1 MNLKCIGIDIGH
13 NLRCDVG
20 AVGIRME
27 DFNVFTEAF
36 NKIEKELNNMDKTN
50 ILIVGKTGA
59 GKSTLINSV
68 FRAEMAETGTGRPIT
83 QHLKKI
89 SKEGVPVNLYD
100 TKGLELSET
109 VQAEIKKEILD
120 EIERCNDLCIKND
133 SKSELIHA
141 CWYCIDGSVRRCEE
155 TDIEWIND
163 IAEKVPVIVVVT
175 KGFPK
180 KDAKEFKKK
189 IENLNL
195 NCRAIVPVLAEKYED
210 RDEEDEDDEV
220 LIIPSYGLDKLVE
233 VTLEVLPEGVRKAFN
248 NAQKVS
254 LDKKVS
260 AARKWVTRYAATTG
274 AIGASP
280 IPFSDAPLLVGA
292 QLSML
297 AHVTAIFGLS
307 VEKAVL
313 TAIISSVAGVSG
325 TTLGGKTLVS
335 NLLKFIP
342 GVGSVAGGAI
352 SASVASM
359 MTIALGLAY
368 INVLKYIVE
377 EENKGNQVTT
387 ETIKEKMKEAY
398 KKELI
403 LSKS

>member
-27 DFNVFTEAF
+27 DFNIFTEAF

-141 CWYCIDGSVRRCEE
+141 CWYCIDGSVRICEE

-180 KDAKEFKKK
+180 KDAREFKKK

>member
-1 MNLKCIGIDIGH
+1 
-13 NLRCDVG
+13 
-20 AVGIRME
+20 ME

-68 FRAEMAETGTGRPIT
+68 FRAEMAETGTGRPVT

-100 TKGLELSET
+100 TKGLELSEI
-109 VQAEIKKEILD
+109 VQTEIKKEILD
-120 EIERCNDLCIKND
+120 EIDRCNDLCIKND

-141 CWYCIDGSVRRCEE
+141 CWYCIEGSVRRCEE
-155 TDIEWIND
+155 TDINWIND
-163 IAEKVPVIVVVT
+163 IAVKVPVIVVVT

-180 KDAKEFKKK
+180 KDAREFKKK

-220 LIIPSYGLDKLVE
+220 VIIPSYGLDKLVE
-233 VTLEVLPEGVRKAFN
+233 VTLEVLPDGVRKAFN

-260 AARKWVTRYAATTG
+260 AARKWVTGYAATTG

-297 AHVTAIFGLS
+297 AHITAIFGLPI
-307 VEKAVL
+307 EKAVL

-335 NLLKFIP
+335 NVLKMIP
-342 GVGSVAGGAI
+342 VVGTVTGGAI

-359 MTIALGLAY
+359 MTIALGLSY
-368 INVLKYIVE
+368 ISVLKYIVE
-377 EENKGNQVTT
+377 EENKGNEVST

-403 LSKS
+403 LSRG

>member
-1 MNLKCIGIDIGH
+1 
-13 NLRCDVG
+13 
-20 AVGIRME
+20 
-27 DFNVFTEAF
+27 
-36 NKIEKELNNMDKTN
+36 MDKTN

-59 GKSTLINSV
+59 GKSTLINSI
-68 FRAEMAETGTGRPIT
+68 FRAEMAETGVGKPVT

-89 SKEGVPVNLYD
+89 SKEGVPVSLYD

-120 EIERCNDLCIKND
+120 EIEKCNDLCIKND

-141 CWYCIDGSVRRCEE
+141 CWYCIDGSVRRYEE

-180 KDAKEFKKK
+180 KDAREFKKN

-195 NCRAIVPVLAEKYED
+195 NCRAIVPVLAVKYED

-220 LIIPSYGLDKLVE
+220 VIIPSYGLDKLVE

-260 AARKWVTRYAATTG
+260 EARKLVTRYAATTG
-274 AIGASP
+274 AVGATP

-292 QLSML
+292 QLTML
-297 AHVTAIFGLS
+297 AHVTAIFGLT
-307 VEKAVL
+307 VEKAIL

-377 EENKGNQVTT
+377 EENKGNEVST

-398 KKELI
+398 KNELI
-403 LSKS
+403 LSKA

>member
-1 MNLKCIGIDIGH
+1 
-13 NLRCDVG
+13 
-20 AVGIRME
+20 ME
-27 DFNVFTEAF
+27 DFNIFTEAF
-36 NKIEKELNNMDKTN
+36 NKIDKELNNMDKVN

-68 FRAEMAETGTGRPIT
+68 FRAEMAETGTGRPVT

-89 SKEGVPVNLYD
+89 SKEGIPVNLYD

-109 VQAEIKKEILD
+109 VQEEIKKEILD
-120 EIERCNDLCIKND
+120 EIDKCNDLCIKND
-133 SKSELIHA
+133 NKSELIHA

-180 KDAKEFKKK
+180 KDAREFRKK
-189 IENLNL
+189 IENINL

-210 RDEEDEDDEV
+210 RDEEYEDDEV
-220 LIIPSYGLDKLVE
+220 VIIPSYGLDKLVD

-260 AARKWVTRYAATTG
+260 AARKWVTGYATTTG

-297 AHVTAIFGLS
+297 AHITAIFGLP

-313 TAIISSVAGVSG
+313 TAIISSVTGVSG

-335 NLLKFIP
+335 NLLKMIP
-342 GVGSVAGGAI
+342 GIGTVAGGVI

-368 INVLKYIVE
+368 ISVLKFIIE
-377 EENKGNQVTT
+377 EENQGHKVST

-403 LSKS
+403 LSR

>member
-1 MNLKCIGIDIGH
+1 
-13 NLRCDVG
+13 
-20 AVGIRME
+20 ME

-68 FRAEMAETGTGRPIT
+68 FRADMAETGTGRPIT

-180 KDAKEFKKK
+180 KDAREFKKK
-189 IENLNL
+189 VENLNL

-377 EENKGNQVTT
+377 EENKGNQVST

>member
-1 MNLKCIGIDIGH
+1 M
-13 NLRCDVG
+13 
-20 AVGIRME
+20 ME

-36 NKIEKELNNMDKTN
+36 NRIEKELNNMDKAN

-68 FRAEMAETGTGRPIT
+68 FRAEMAETGTGRPVT

-89 SKEGVPVNLYD
+89 SKEGIPVNLYD
-100 TKGLELSET
+100 TKGLELNET

-120 EIERCNDLCIKND
+120 EIEKCNDLCIRND
-133 SKSELIHA
+133 SKAELIHA

-155 TDIEWIND
+155 TDIDWIND

-180 KDAKEFKKK
+180 KDAREFRKK
-189 IENLNL
+189 IENINL

-210 RDEEDEDDEV
+210 RDEEEYDEV
-220 LIIPSYGLDKLVE
+220 VIIPSYGLDKLVD

-260 AARKWVTRYAATTG
+260 AARKWVTGYAATTG

-280 IPFSDAPLLVGA
+280 IPFSDAPLLVTA

-297 AHVTAIFGLS
+297 AHVTAIFGLP

-313 TAIISSVAGVSG
+313 TAIIGSVTGVSG

-335 NLLKFIP
+335 NLLKMIP
-342 GVGSVAGGAI
+342 GVGTVAGGAI

-368 INVLKYIVE
+368 ISVLKFIIE
-377 EENKGNQVTT
+377 EEIKGNIVNI

-403 LSKS
+403 LSRR

>member
-1 MNLKCIGIDIGH
+1 
-13 NLRCDVG
+13 
-20 AVGIRME
+20 ME

-36 NKIEKELNNMDKTN
+36 NRIEKELNNMDKAN

-68 FRAEMAETGTGRPIT
+68 FRAEMAETGTGRPVT

-89 SKEGVPVNLYD
+89 SKEGIPVNLYD
-100 TKGLELSET
+100 TKGLELNET

-120 EIERCNDLCIKND
+120 EIEKCNDLCIRND
-133 SKSELIHA
+133 SKAELIHA

-155 TDIEWIND
+155 TDIDWIND

-180 KDAKEFKKK
+180 KDAREFRKK

-210 RDEEDEDDEV
+210 RDEEEDDEV
-220 LIIPSYGLDKLVE
+220 VIIPSYGLDKLVD

-260 AARKWVTRYAATTG
+260 AARKWVTGYAATTG

-280 IPFSDAPLLVGA
+280 IPFSDAPLLVTA

-297 AHVTAIFGLS
+297 AHVTAIFGLP

-313 TAIISSVAGVSG
+313 TAIIGSVTGVSG

-335 NLLKFIP
+335 NLLKMIP
-342 GVGSVAGGAI
+342 GVGTVAGGAI

-368 INVLKYIVE
+368 ISVLKFIIE
-377 EENKGNQVTT
+377 EEIKGNIVNI

-403 LSKS
+403 LSRR

>member
-1 MNLKCIGIDIGH
+1 
-13 NLRCDVG
+13 
-20 AVGIRME
+20 ME

>member
-1 MNLKCIGIDIGH
+1 
-13 NLRCDVG
+13 
-20 AVGIRME
+20 ME

-36 NKIEKELNNMDKTN
+36 NKIEKELNNMDKVN

-68 FRAEMAETGTGRPIT
+68 FRAEMAETGTGRPVT

-89 SKEGVPVNLYD
+89 SKEGIPVNLYD

-109 VQAEIKKEILD
+109 VQDEIKKEILD
-120 EIERCNDLCIKND
+120 EIDKCNDLCIKND
-133 SKSELIHA
+133 NKSELIHA

-180 KDAKEFKKK
+180 KDAREFRKK

-220 LIIPSYGLDKLVE
+220 VIIPSYGLDKLVD

-260 AARKWVTRYAATTG
+260 AARKWVTGYAATTG

-297 AHVTAIFGLS
+297 AHVTAIFGLP

-335 NLLKFIP
+335 NLLKMIP
-342 GVGSVAGGAI
+342 GVGTVAGGAI

-368 INVLKYIVE
+368 ISVLKYIVE
-377 EENKGNQVTT
+377 EENEGNEVST

-403 LSKS
+403 LSR

>member
-1 MNLKCIGIDIGH
+1 
-13 NLRCDVG
+13 
-20 AVGIRME
+20 ME
-27 DFNVFTEAF
+27 DLNVFAEAF
-36 NKIEKELNNMDKTN
+36 NKIEKELNNMEKAN

-68 FRAEMAETGTGRPIT
+68 FRADMAETGIGQPVT

-89 SKEGVPVNLYD
+89 SKEGIPVNLYD

-109 VQAEIKKEILD
+109 VQEEIKKEILD
-120 EIERCNDLCIKND
+120 EIDKCNNLFIKND
-133 SKSELIHA
+133 SKEELIHA

-155 TDIEWIND
+155 TDINWIND
-163 IAEKVPVIVVVT
+163 IATKIPVIVVVT
-175 KGFPK
+175 KGFPR
-180 KDAKEFKKK
+180 KDARAFKKE

-195 NCRAIVPVLAEKYED
+195 NCSNIVPVLAEKYED
-210 RDEEDEDDEV
+210 RDDEEDDDEV
-220 LIIPSYGLDKLVE
+220 VIIPSYGLDKLVE
-233 VTLEVLPEGVRKAFN
+233 ITLDVLPEGVKKAFN

-254 LDKKVS
+254 LDKKIS
-260 AARKWVTRYAATTG
+260 AARKWVTTYAATSG

-297 AHVTAIFGLS
+297 AHVTAIFGLP

-325 TTLGGKTLVS
+325 ATLGGKTLVS
-335 NLLKFIP
+335 NMLKFIP
-342 GVGSVAGGAI
+342 GVGTVAGGAI
-352 SASVASM
+352 SASVASV

-368 INVLKYIVE
+368 ISVLKYIVE
-377 EENKGNQVTT
+377 EEDKGNEVST
-387 ETIKEKMKEAY
+387 EAIRDKMKEAY
-398 KKELI
+398 KKELT
-403 LSKS
+403 LSKV

>member
-1 MNLKCIGIDIGH
+1 
-13 NLRCDVG
+13 
-20 AVGIRME
+20 
-27 DFNVFTEAF
+27 
-36 NKIEKELNNMDKTN
+36 
-50 ILIVGKTGA
+50 
-59 GKSTLINSV
+59 
-68 FRAEMAETGTGRPIT
+68 MAETGTGRPVT

-89 SKEGVPVNLYD
+89 SKEGIPVNLYD
-100 TKGLELSET
+100 TKGLELNET

-120 EIERCNDLCIKND
+120 EIEKCNDLCIRND
-133 SKSELIHA
+133 SKAELIHA

-155 TDIEWIND
+155 TDIDWIND

-180 KDAKEFKKK
+180 KDAREFRKK

-210 RDEEDEDDEV
+210 RDEEEDDEV
-220 LIIPSYGLDKLVE
+220 VIIPSYGLDKLVD

-260 AARKWVTRYAATTG
+260 AARKWVTGYAATTG

-280 IPFSDAPLLVGA
+280 IPFSDAPLLVTA

-297 AHVTAIFGLS
+297 AHVTAIFGLP

-313 TAIISSVAGVSG
+313 TAIIGSVTGVSG

-335 NLLKFIP
+335 NLLKMIP
-342 GVGSVAGGAI
+342 GVGTVAGGAI

-368 INVLKYIVE
+368 ISVLKFIIE
-377 EENKGNQVTT
+377 EEIKGNIVNI

-403 LSKS
+403 LSRR

>member
-1 MNLKCIGIDIGH
+1 
-13 NLRCDVG
+13 
-20 AVGIRME
+20 ME

-36 NKIEKELNNMDKTN
+36 NRIEKELNNMDKAN

-68 FRAEMAETGTGRPIT
+68 FRAEMAETGTGRPVT

-89 SKEGVPVNLYD
+89 SKEGIPVNLYD
-100 TKGLELSET
+100 TKGLELNET

-120 EIERCNDLCIKND
+120 EIEKCNDLCIRND
-133 SKSELIHA
+133 SKAELIHA

-155 TDIEWIND
+155 TDIDWINN

-180 KDAKEFKKK
+180 KDAREFRKK

-210 RDEEDEDDEV
+210 RDEEEYDEV
-220 LIIPSYGLDKLVE
+220 VIIPSYGLDKLVD

-260 AARKWVTRYAATTG
+260 AARKWVTGYAATTG

-280 IPFSDAPLLVGA
+280 IPFSDAPLLVTA

-297 AHVTAIFGLS
+297 AHVTAIFGLP

-313 TAIISSVAGVSG
+313 TAIIGSVTGVSG

-335 NLLKFIP
+335 NLLKMIP
-342 GVGSVAGGAI
+342 GVGTVAGGAI

-368 INVLKYIVE
+368 ISVLKFIIE
-377 EENKGNQVTT
+377 EEIKGNIVNI

-403 LSKS
+403 LSRR

>member
-1 MNLKCIGIDIGH
+1 
-13 NLRCDVG
+13 
-20 AVGIRME
+20 ME

-68 FRAEMAETGTGRPIT
+68 FRAEMAETGTGRPVT

-120 EIERCNDLCIKND
+120 EIDRCNDLCIKND

-141 CWYCIDGSVRRCEE
+141 CWYCIDGSVKRCEE

-163 IAEKVPVIVVVT
+163 IAKKVPVIVVLT

-180 KDAKEFKKK
+180 KDAREFRKE

-195 NCRAIVPVLAEKYED
+195 NCSAIVPVLAEKYED
-210 RDEEDEDDEV
+210 RDEDDVDDEV
-220 LIIPSYGLDKLVE
+220 VIIHSYGLDKLVE
-233 VTLEVLPEGVRKAFN
+233 VTLEVLPDGVRKAFN

-260 AARKWVTRYAATTG
+260 AARKWVTGYAATTG

-280 IPFSDAPLLVGA
+280 IPFSDAPLLVEA

-297 AHVTAIFGLS
+297 AHVTAIFGLP

-335 NLLKFIP
+335 NLLKFVP
-342 GVGSVAGGAI
+342 GIGSVAGGAI

-368 INVLKYIVE
+368 ISVLKYIVE
-377 EENKGNQVTT
+377 EENKGNEVST

-403 LSKS
+403 LSRG

>member
-1 MNLKCIGIDIGH
+1 
-13 NLRCDVG
+13 
-20 AVGIRME
+20 ME

-59 GKSTLINSV
+59 GKSTLINSI
-68 FRAEMAETGTGRPIT
+68 FRAEMAETGVGKPVT

-89 SKEGVPVNLYD
+89 SKEGVPVSLYD

-120 EIERCNDLCIKND
+120 EIEKCNDLCIKND

-141 CWYCIDGSVRRCEE
+141 CWYCIDGSVRRYEE

-180 KDAKEFKKK
+180 KDAREFKKN

-195 NCRAIVPVLAEKYED
+195 NCRAIVPVLAVKYED

-220 LIIPSYGLDKLVE
+220 VIIPSYGLDKLVE

-260 AARKWVTRYAATTG
+260 EARKLVTRYAATTG
-274 AIGASP
+274 AVGATP

-292 QLSML
+292 QLTML
-297 AHVTAIFGLS
+297 AHVTAIFGLT
-307 VEKAVL
+307 VEKAIL

-377 EENKGNQVTT
+377 EENKGNEVST

-398 KKELI
+398 KNELI
-403 LSKS
+403 LSKA

>member
-1 MNLKCIGIDIGH
+1 
-13 NLRCDVG
+13 
-20 AVGIRME
+20 ME

-36 NKIEKELNNMDKTN
+36 NKIKKELNNMDKTN

-68 FRAEMAETGTGRPIT
+68 FRAEMAETGTGKPVT

-109 VQAEIKKEILD
+109 VQAQIKKEILD
-120 EIERCNDLCIKND
+120 EIDRCNDLCIKND
-133 SKSELIHA
+133 NKSELIHV

-163 IAEKVPVIVVVT
+163 IAVKVPVIVVVT

-180 KDAKEFKKK
+180 KDAREFKKK

-195 NCRAIVPVLAEKYED
+195 NCSMVVPVLAEKYED

-220 LIIPSYGLDKLVE
+220 IIIPSYGLEKLVE
-233 VTLEVLPEGVRKAFN
+233 VTLEVLPDGVRRAFN

-260 AARKWVTRYAATTG
+260 AARKWVTGYAATTG

-297 AHVTAIFGLS
+297 AHVTAIFGLP

-313 TAIISSVAGVSG
+313 TAIIGSVAGVSG

-335 NLLKFIP
+335 NLLKCIP
-342 GVGSVAGGAI
+342 GVGTVAGGVI

-359 MTIALGLAY
+359 MTVALGLAY
-368 INVLKYIVE
+368 ISVLKYIIE
-377 EENKGNQVTT
+377 EENKGNEVST

-403 LSKS
+403 LSRR

>member
-1 MNLKCIGIDIGH
+1 
-13 NLRCDVG
+13 
-20 AVGIRME
+20 ME

-36 NKIEKELNNMDKTN
+36 NRIEKELNNMDKAN

-68 FRAEMAETGTGRPIT
+68 FRAEMAETGTGRPVT

-89 SKEGVPVNLYD
+89 SKEGIPVNLYD
-100 TKGLELSET
+100 TKGLELNET

-120 EIERCNDLCIKND
+120 EIEKCNDLCIRND
-133 SKSELIHA
+133 SKAELIHA

-155 TDIEWIND
+155 TDIDWIND

-180 KDAKEFKKK
+180 KDAREFRKK

-210 RDEEDEDDEV
+210 RDEEEYDEV
-220 LIIPSYGLDKLVE
+220 VIIPSYGLDKLVD

-260 AARKWVTRYAATTG
+260 AARKWVTGYAATTG

-280 IPFSDAPLLVGA
+280 IPFSDAPLLVTA

-297 AHVTAIFGLS
+297 AHVTAIFGLP

-313 TAIISSVAGVSG
+313 TAIIGSVTGVSG

-335 NLLKFIP
+335 NLLKMIP
-342 GVGSVAGGAI
+342 GVGTVAGGAI

-368 INVLKYIVE
+368 ISVLKFIIE
-377 EENKGNQVTT
+377 EEIKGNIVNI

-403 LSKS
+403 LSRR

>member
-1 MNLKCIGIDIGH
+1 
-13 NLRCDVG
+13 
-20 AVGIRME
+20 ME
-27 DFNVFTEAF
+27 DFNVFAEAF
-36 NKIEKELNNMDKTN
+36 NKIEKELNNMEKTN
-50 ILIVGKTGA
+50 ILIVGKTGV

-68 FRAEMAETGTGRPIT
+68 FRAEMSETGTGRPVT

-120 EIERCNDLCIKND
+120 EIDRCNELCIKNGN
-133 SKSELIHA
+133 KEELIHV
-141 CWYCIDGSVRRCEE
+141 CWYCIDGSVKRCED
-155 TDIEWIND
+155 TDIQWIND
-163 IAEKVPVIVVVT
+163 LAKKVPVIVVLT

-180 KDAKEFKKK
+180 KDAREFKKE
-189 IENLNL
+189 IENINL
-195 NCRAIVPVLAEKYED
+195 NCSAIVPVLAEKYED

-220 LIIPSYGLDKLVE
+220 VIIPSYGLDKLVE

-260 AARKWVTRYAATTG
+260 AARKWVTGYAATTG
-274 AIGASP
+274 AIGATP
-280 IPFSDAPLLVGA
+280 IPFADAPLLVGA

-297 AHVTAIFGLS
+297 AHITAIFGLPI
-307 VEKAVL
+307 EKAIL

-325 TTLGGKTLVS
+325 TTLGGRTLVS
-335 NLLKFIP
+335 NLLKMIP
-342 GVGSVAGGAI
+342 AVGTVTGGAI

-359 MTIALGLAY
+359 MTIALGLSY
-368 INVLKYIVE
+368 ISVLKYIVE
-377 EENKGNQVTT
+377 EENKGNEVST
-387 ETIKEKMKEAY
+387 ETIKQKMKEAY

-403 LSKS
+403 ISRK

>member
-180 KDAKEFKKK
+180 KDAREFKKK

-377 EENKGNQVTT
+377 EENKGNQVST

>member
-1 MNLKCIGIDIGH
+1 
-13 NLRCDVG
+13 
-20 AVGIRME
+20 ME

-36 NKIEKELNNMDKTN
+36 NKIERELNNMDKVN

-68 FRAEMAETGTGRPIT
+68 FRAEMAETGIGRPVT

-89 SKEGVPVNLYD
+89 SKEGIPVNLYD

-120 EIERCNDLCIKND
+120 EIDKCNNLCMKND

-163 IAEKVPVIVVVT
+163 IALKVPVIVVVT

-180 KDAKEFKKK
+180 KDAREFKKR

-195 NCRAIVPVLAEKYED
+195 NCSSIVPVLAEKYEE
-210 RDEEDEDDEV
+210 RDEEDEDDQV
-220 LIIPSYGLDKLVE
+220 VVIPSYGLDKLVD
-233 VTLEVLPEGVRKAFN
+233 VTLDVLPEGVRKAFN

-260 AARKWVTRYAATTG
+260 AARRWLTGYAATTG

-297 AHVTAIFGLS
+297 AHITAIFGLPI
-307 VEKAVL
+307 EKAVL

-325 TTLGGKTLVS
+325 TTIGGKTLVS

-368 INVLKYIVE
+368 ISVLKYIVE
-377 EENKGNQVTT
+377 EENKGNEVST
-387 ETIKEKMKEAY
+387 EAIKEKMKEAY

-403 LSKS
+403 ISRK

>member
-1 MNLKCIGIDIGH
+1 
-13 NLRCDVG
+13 
-20 AVGIRME
+20 ME

-180 KDAKEFKKK
+180 KDAREFKKK

-210 RDEEDEDDEV
+210 RDEEDEDDEI

-377 EENKGNQVTT
+377 EENKGNQVST

>member
-1 MNLKCIGIDIGH
+1 
-13 NLRCDVG
+13 
-20 AVGIRME
+20 ME

-36 NKIEKELNNMDKTN
+36 NKIERELNNMDKVN

-68 FRAEMAETGTGRPIT
+68 FRAEMAETGIGRPVT

-89 SKEGVPVNLYD
+89 SKEGIPVNLYD

-120 EIERCNDLCIKND
+120 EIDKCNNLCMKND

-163 IAEKVPVIVVVT
+163 IALKVPVIVVVT

-180 KDAKEFKKK
+180 KDAREFKKK

-195 NCRAIVPVLAEKYED
+195 NCSSIVPVLAEKYEE
-210 RDEEDEDDEV
+210 RDEEDEDDQV
-220 LIIPSYGLDKLVE
+220 VVIPSYGLDKLVD
-233 VTLEVLPEGVRKAFN
+233 VTLDLLPEGVKKAFN

-260 AARKWVTRYAATTG
+260 AARRWLTGYAATTG

-297 AHVTAIFGLS
+297 AHITAIFGLPI
-307 VEKAVL
+307 EKAVL

-325 TTLGGKTLVS
+325 TTIGGKTLVS

-368 INVLKYIVE
+368 ISVLKYIVE
-377 EENKGNQVTT
+377 EENKGNEVST
-387 ETIKEKMKEAY
+387 EAIKEKMKEAY

-403 LSKS
+403 ISRK

>member
-1 MNLKCIGIDIGH
+1 
-13 NLRCDVG
+13 
-20 AVGIRME
+20 ME
-27 DFNVFTEAF
+27 DFNVFAEAF
-36 NKIEKELNNMDKTN
+36 KKIEKELNNMDKAN

-68 FRAEMAETGTGRPIT
+68 FREEMAETGTGRPVT

-89 SKEGVPVNLYD
+89 SKEGIPVNLYD
-100 TKGLELSET
+100 TKGLELNEE
-109 VQAEIKKEILD
+109 VQAEIKSEIIK
-120 EIERCNDLCIKND
+120 EIERCNELCIKND
-133 SKSELIHA
+133 DKSELIHA
-141 CWYCIDGSVRRCEE
+141 CWYCIDGSVRRCED

-163 IAEKVPVIVVVT
+163 IAQKVPVVVVIT

-180 KDAKEFKKK
+180 KDAREFKKE

-195 NCRAIVPVLAEKYED
+195 NCRAIVPVLAQKYED
-210 RDEEDEDDEV
+210 IDEEDEKTKLLV
-220 LIIPSYGLDKLVE
+220 IPSYGLDKLVD

-260 AARKWVTRYAATTG
+260 AARKWVTGYAATTG

-280 IPFSDAPLLVGA
+280 IPFSDTPLLVGA

-297 AHVTAIFGLS
+297 AHITAIFGLP

-325 TTLGGKTLVS
+325 TTLGGKTLFS
-335 NLLKFIP
+335 NLLKIIP
-342 GVGSVAGGAI
+342 GVGTVAGGVI

-368 INVLKYIVE
+368 ISVLKYIAE
-377 EENKGNQVTT
+377 EENKGNEVST

-403 LSKS
+403 ISKK

>member
-20 AVGIRME
+20 AVGVRQE

-180 KDAKEFKKK
+180 KDAREFKKK

-377 EENKGNQVTT
+377 EENKGNQVST

>member
-180 KDAKEFKKK
+180 KDAREFKKK

-260 AARKWVTRYAATTG
+260 AARKWVTRYAATIG

-377 EENKGNQVTT
+377 EENKGNQVST

>member
-1 MNLKCIGIDIGH
+1 
-13 NLRCDVG
+13 
-20 AVGIRME
+20 ME

-68 FRAEMAETGTGRPIT
+68 FRSEMAETGTGRPVT

-120 EIERCNDLCIKND
+120 EIDRCNDLCIKND
-133 SKSELIHA
+133 SKAELIHA
-141 CWYCIDGSVRRCEE
+141 CWYCVDGSVKRCEE

-180 KDAKEFKKK
+180 KDAREFKKK

-210 RDEEDEDDEV
+210 RDEDDEEDEV
-220 LIIPSYGLDKLVE
+220 VIIPSYGLDKLVE

-260 AARKWVTRYAATTG
+260 AARKWVTGYAATTG

-297 AHVTAIFGLS
+297 AHITVIFGLPI
-307 VEKAVL
+307 EKAVL

-335 NLLKFIP
+335 NVLKMIP
-342 GVGSVAGGAI
+342 VVGTVTGGAI

-368 INVLKYIVE
+368 ISVLKYIVE
-377 EENKGNQVTT
+377 EENKGNEVST

-403 LSKS
+403 LSRA

>member
-1 MNLKCIGIDIGH
+1 
-13 NLRCDVG
+13 
-20 AVGIRME
+20 ME

-36 NKIEKELNNMDKTN
+36 NKIKKELNNMDKTN

-68 FRAEMAETGTGRPIT
+68 FRAEMAETGTGKPVT

-89 SKEGVPVNLYD
+89 SKEEVPVNLYD

-109 VQAEIKKEILD
+109 VQAQIKKEILD
-120 EIERCNDLCIKND
+120 EIDRCNDLCIKND
-133 SKSELIHA
+133 NKSELIHV

-163 IAEKVPVIVVVT
+163 IAVKVPVIVVVT

-180 KDAKEFKKK
+180 KDAREFKKK

-195 NCRAIVPVLAEKYED
+195 NCSMVVPVLAEKYED

-220 LIIPSYGLDKLVE
+220 IIIPSYGLEKLVE
-233 VTLEVLPEGVRKAFN
+233 VTLEVLPDGVRRAFN

-260 AARKWVTRYAATTG
+260 AARKWVTGYAATTG

-297 AHVTAIFGLS
+297 AHVTAIFGLP

-313 TAIISSVAGVSG
+313 TAIIGSVAGVSG

-335 NLLKFIP
+335 NLLKCIP
-342 GVGSVAGGAI
+342 GVGTVAGGVI

-359 MTIALGLAY
+359 MTVALGLAY
-368 INVLKYIVE
+368 ISVLKYIIE
-377 EENKGNQVTT
+377 EENKGNEVST
-387 ETIKEKMKEAY
+387 ETIKEKIKEAY

-403 LSKS
+403 LSRR

>member
-1 MNLKCIGIDIGH
+1 
-13 NLRCDVG
+13 
-20 AVGIRME
+20 ME

-50 ILIVGKTGA
+50 ILIVGKTGS

-68 FRAEMAETGTGRPIT
+68 FRAEMAETGTGRPVT

-109 VQAEIKKEILD
+109 VQDEIKKEILD

-133 SKSELIHA
+133 SKEELIHA

-163 IAEKVPVIVVVT
+163 IAEKVPVIVTIT

-180 KDAKEFKKK
+180 KDAREFRKK
-189 IENLNL
+189 IESLNL

-210 RDEEDEDDEV
+210 IDEEAEDDDEV
-220 LIIPSYGLDKLVE
+220 IIIPSYGLEKLVE

-260 AARKWVTRYAATTG
+260 EARKWVTGYAATTG

-280 IPFSDAPLLVGA
+280 IPFSDAPLLAGA

-297 AHVTAIFGLS
+297 AHVTAIFGLP
-307 VEKAVL
+307 VEKAIL
-313 TAIISSVAGVSG
+313 TTIIGSVAGVSG

-335 NLLKFIP
+335 NLLKFVP
-342 GVGSVAGGAI
+342 GIGTLAGGAI

-368 INVLKYIVE
+368 ITVLKFIIE
-377 EENKGNQVTT
+377 EENKGNVVST

-403 LSKS
+403 LSR

>member
-1 MNLKCIGIDIGH
+1 
-13 NLRCDVG
+13 
-20 AVGIRME
+20 ME

-36 NKIEKELNNMDKTN
+36 NRIEKELNNMDKAN

-68 FRAEMAETGTGRPIT
+68 FRAEMAETGTGRPVT

-89 SKEGVPVNLYD
+89 SKEGIPVNLYD
-100 TKGLELSET
+100 TKGLELNET

-120 EIERCNDLCIKND
+120 EIEKCNDLCIRND
-133 SKSELIHA
+133 SKAELIHA

-155 TDIEWIND
+155 TDIDWIND

-180 KDAKEFKKK
+180 KDAREFRKK

-210 RDEEDEDDEV
+210 RDEEEDDEV
-220 LIIPSYGLDKLVE
+220 VIIHSYGLDKLVD

-260 AARKWVTRYAATTG
+260 AARKWVTGYAATTG

-280 IPFSDAPLLVGA
+280 IPFSDAPLLVTA

-297 AHVTAIFGLS
+297 AHVTAIFGLP

-313 TAIISSVAGVSG
+313 TAIIGSVTGVSG

-335 NLLKFIP
+335 NLLKMIP
-342 GVGSVAGGAI
+342 GVGTVAGGAI

-368 INVLKYIVE
+368 ISVLKFIIE
-377 EENKGNQVTT
+377 EEIKGNIVNI

-403 LSKS
+403 LSRR

>member
-1 MNLKCIGIDIGH
+1 
-13 NLRCDVG
+13 
-20 AVGIRME
+20 ME

-36 NKIEKELNNMDKTN
+36 NRIEKELNNMDKAN

-68 FRAEMAETGTGRPIT
+68 FRAEMAETGTGRPVT

-89 SKEGVPVNLYD
+89 SKEGIPVNLYD
-100 TKGLELSET
+100 TKGLELNET

-120 EIERCNDLCIKND
+120 EIEKCNDLCIRND
-133 SKSELIHA
+133 SKAELIHA

-155 TDIEWIND
+155 TDIDWIND

-180 KDAKEFKKK
+180 KDAREFRKK

-210 RDEEDEDDEV
+210 RDEEEDDEV
-220 LIIPSYGLDKLVE
+220 VIIPSYGLDKLVD

-260 AARKWVTRYAATTG
+260 AARKWVTGYAATTG

-280 IPFSDAPLLVGA
+280 IPFSDAPLLVTA

-297 AHVTAIFGLS
+297 AHVTAIFGLP

-313 TAIISSVAGVSG
+313 TAIIGSVTGVSG

-335 NLLKFIP
+335 NLLKMIP
-342 GVGSVAGGAI
+342 GVGTVAGGAI

-368 INVLKYIVE
+368 ISVLKFIIE
-377 EENKGNQVTT
+377 EEIKGNIVNI
-387 ETIKEKMKEAY
+387 ETIKEKMEEAY

-403 LSKS
+403 LSRR

>member
-1 MNLKCIGIDIGH
+1 
-13 NLRCDVG
+13 
-20 AVGIRME
+20 ME

-377 EENKGNQVTT
+377 EENKGNQVST

>member
-1 MNLKCIGIDIGH
+1 
-13 NLRCDVG
+13 
-20 AVGIRME
+20 ME

-109 VQAEIKKEILD
+109 VQAETKKEILD

-180 KDAKEFKKK
+180 KDAREFKKK
-189 IENLNL
+189 VENLNL

-377 EENKGNQVTT
+377 EENKGNQVST